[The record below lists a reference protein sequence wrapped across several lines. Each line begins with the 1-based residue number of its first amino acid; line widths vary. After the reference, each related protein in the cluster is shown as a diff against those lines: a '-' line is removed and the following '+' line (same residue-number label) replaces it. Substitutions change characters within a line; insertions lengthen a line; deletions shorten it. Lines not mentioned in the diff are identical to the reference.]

1 MKEYEQKNV
10 SEQFSSAGLER
21 AIKNVWQESTMVNF
35 SKLQNS
41 TLKVLFTLC
50 PLYQQGPLDQ
60 SKIMLPPA
68 SISQSRVS
76 RKWDALQAVIGAIHS
91 YLSSVGGKMEVSA
104 VFANKGVL
112 LGYASTKEDEEAL
125 IYHGTLYKEAVD
137 SYFSQKGID
146 YSYLTYED
154 LDVNFPTFVNPSAT
168 IPSSEPSL
176 NTQINEY
183 LRDREISTTQVTS
196 NKSGRR
202 LIEKLHNLGGRMS
215 TEAVFWLV
223 TGYLAFDHMIPQIAG
238 NNGLYLATERFEPL
252 FSISNFTPALKEM
265 PRINIKA

>member
-10 SEQFSSAGLER
+10 SEQFSPTGLER

-41 TLKVLFTLC
+41 TLKVLLTFC
-50 PLYQQGPLDQ
+50 PLYQQGSLEQ
-60 SKIMLPPA
+60 SRIMLPPA
-68 SISQSRVS
+68 SISQSRVG
-76 RKWDALQAVIGAIHS
+76 RKWDALQVVIGAMHS

-112 LGYASTKEDEEAL
+112 LGHAPTKKDEEAL
-125 IYHGTLYKEAVD
+125 IHHSVLYKEAVD
-137 SYFSQKGID
+137 SYFNQKGID

-154 LDVNFPTFVNPSAT
+154 LDANFPTFVNPSAA
-168 IPSSEPSL
+168 IPSSGPNL
-176 NTQINEY
+176 IAQINEY
-183 LRDREISTTQVTS
+183 LQDQGISTTQVTS

-215 TEAVFWLV
+215 AEAVFWLIM
-223 TGYLAFDHMIPQIAG
+223 GYLAFDHMIPQIVG
-238 NNGLYLATERFEPL
+238 KNGLYLATERFEPL
-252 FSISNFTPALKEM
+252 FGISNFTPALKEM